1 MNIRPTTDHPIE
13 RVLWTVALVVLLLA
27 AFLMLGAWN

>member
-13 RVLWTVALVVLLLA
+13 RALWTAALVVLLLA
-27 AFLMLGAWN
+27 GFFMLGAWN